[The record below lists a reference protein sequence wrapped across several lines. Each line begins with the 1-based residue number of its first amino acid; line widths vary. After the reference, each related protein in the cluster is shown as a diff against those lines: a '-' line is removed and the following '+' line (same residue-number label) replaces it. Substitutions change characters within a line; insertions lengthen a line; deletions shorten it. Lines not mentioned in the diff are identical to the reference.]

1 MSGPDVQGPR
11 RMDLGFLRP
20 LYGTTAPVASVYLDT
35 TRATENA
42 AKEIELRWRGLRESL
57 AEQGADGDTLRA
69 LDEVAGGAPG
79 IPGPQGEALF
89 AAGGRLL
96 GAFTLS
102 RPPLRDRAV
111 LLPVPD
117 PLELVVDRNRQVPY
131 VVVAADREGA
141 DVSAYAVARHEPETR
156 RSFSGS
162 TLHIQK
168 VRVGGWAHKQYQR
181 RSENLWEANAQEAA
195 RDVEEAVAEVG
206 AEVVFVGG
214 DERAVG
220 KLRDHLSKTVL
231 DILVEQPGGGRSD
244 AAALAS
250 LRESVDRALEQAV
263 VQVRREE
270 RAVFATAL
278 ARGEGA
284 VEGVADTA
292 EALRRAQVETLLLT
306 ADRRGEPQLWGSP
319 ADPLEVS
326 AERDRLADPASAFR
340 APASTLLL
348 RAATRTDAGFVE
360 LSGVEAREGVGAV
373 LRFVTAE

>member
-1 MSGPDVQGPR
+1 
-11 RMDLGFLRP
+11 MDLGFLRP
-20 LYGTTAPVASVYLDT
+20 LYETAAPVASVYLDT
-35 TRATENA
+35 TRASESA

-57 AEQGADGDTLRA
+57 AEQGADEDTLRA
-69 LDEVAGGAPG
+69 LDAVAGGEPG

-89 AAGGRLL
+89 AAEGRLL

-111 LLPVPD
+111 LLPVAD
-117 PLELVVDRNRQVPY
+117 PLELAVDRNRQVPY

-141 DVSAYAVARHEPETR
+141 DVSAYTVAHHEPESE

-168 VRVGGWAHKQYQR
+168 VRVGGWTHKQYQR
-181 RSENLWEANAQEAA
+181 RAENLWEANAQEAA
-195 RDVEEAVAEVG
+195 KDVEAAVADVD

-214 DERAVG
+214 DERAIG

-250 LRESVDRALEQAV
+250 LREAVDRALERAVAQAR
-263 VQVRREE
+263 RRE
-270 RAVFATAL
+270 RAAFTTAL

-284 VEGVADTA
+284 VEGVAETA
-292 EALRRAQVETLLLT
+292 EALRRAQVQVLLLA
-306 ADRRGEPQLWGSP
+306 ADPGEEPRIWASRS
-319 ADPLEVS
+319 DPLEVS
-326 AERDRLADPASAFR
+326 VERERLSDPDSAFQ

-348 RAATRTDAGFVE
+348 RAATQTDAGFVE
-360 LSGVEAREGVGAV
+360 LADTEAAGGVGAV
-373 LRFVTAE
+373 LRFVTAEER